1 MQPERQTNELL
12 ASALELADL
21 GMSVIPLW
29 WPIGSTCACPKG
41 DQCSSA
47 AKHPLTTNG
56 LKDATLDANVIK
68 TWWAKWPSANV
79 GLCTGTEIDVID
91 VDGAIAEYNQLTR
104 DNGIP
109 EHVATVVTGRGEG
122 GIHVYC
128 TPGGNKTIPS
138 GKHGLPD
145 KIEVKGVGGYVVAPP
160 SRHVSGGTYTY
171 MKRIDGDIAGQIPLD
186 QWLSKLEKPP
196 APVVPIRA
204 LHSTNNVSTANVS
217 TANVQAYRDAVI
229 RAACEAIT
237 TTSSGGRWM
246 ALATVAVPKI
256 ARGIA
261 GGLIERSVG
270 LYALHNAAAQSG
282 LESDELARIPALVD
296 IMLSQGINEPIYPP
310 ADTNAAADLW
320 LASLPKDEA
329 GALPDEYQVIVAE
342 VAELTPYERAVR
354 AKFTDLRIND
364 DAKAMLSTLKAGQAP
379 ALLGDNLSDFLA
391 EVEEDEQYRVTDLWP
406 AQGRVLLAA
415 QAKSGKT
422 TMVAANLLPAL
433 VDGGLFLGRYEV
445 TQVTR
450 RVVYF
455 NMEVGTRTMRRWL
468 TDANIGDTG
477 KITVSNLRG
486 KASALS
492 LSSQA
497 GRMQFGTWLAHNDAE
512 VVILDPLA
520 PVLASLGLDEN
531 SNADVATFFAWWSES
546 LMLGGVV
553 DDLVVHHAGHGG
565 ERSRG
570 ASRLLDEPDAIWTL
584 TKDADVAQES
594 DDIYGASSPTRY
606 LSAYGRDVELP
617 PEALSFMSE
626 NRQLLLTGLSRAAM
640 KSDSESQSILKV
652 FKDGKP
658 RSTNAIVSECKINR
672 NKAWELV
679 KGLQAKGQLEELGK
693 GSNGH
698 PLWLPAATMEKG

>member
-1 MQPERQTNELL
+1 M
-12 ASALELADL
+12 
-21 GMSVIPLW
+21 
-29 WPIGSTCACPKG
+29 
-41 DQCSSA
+41 
-47 AKHPLTTNG
+47 NG

-128 TPGGNKTIPS
+128 SPGGNKTIPS

-204 LHSTNNVSTANVS
+204 LHSTTNISTANVS

-229 RAACEAIT
+229 RSACEAIT

-296 IMLSQGINEPIYPP
+296 IMLNQGINEPIYPP

-329 GALPDEYQVIVAE
+329 GALPDEYQVVVAE
-342 VAELTPYERAVR
+342 IAELTPYERAVR
-354 AKFTDLRIND
+354 AKLTDLRIND
-364 DAKAMLSTLKAGQAP
+364 DAKSRLSTLKAGQAP

-468 TDANIGDTG
+468 KDANISATG

-492 LSSQA
+492 LSSEA
-497 GRMQFGTWLAHNDAE
+497 GRAQFGSWLADNDAE

-594 DDIYGASSPTRY
+594 DDIYGAGSPTRY

-640 KSDSESQSILKV
+640 KSNVDTQQIVDL
-652 FKDGKP
+652 FADGVP
-658 RSTNAIVSECKINR
+658 RSR
-672 NKAWELV
+672 NVIAQSV
-679 KGLQAKGQLEELGK
+679 KGNGQKVWDLIALMIENNQLEKVGK
-693 GSNGH
+693 TPNGY
-698 PLWLPAATMEKG
+698 PLLMLTTVLEGE